1 MADQTVGELIR
12 AQDIGPTDLFVLEQ
26 SGVAKSLTGQILI
39 NWMTRYADG
48 HGGIQKIEKT
58 KTQGLVDTYRITMAD
73 TTTFDFPVT
82 NGRSITSITKTGTSG
97 LTDTYTIAY
106 NSGAPTTFAVTNGAK
121 GDKGDNVYL
130 WIKYAS
136 QKPSEGSHSMGD
148 VPDNWIGVYAGT
160 KSSAPS
166 EWSEYEWFQWKGNQ
180 GDPGTPATLV
190 SSKTEYQLSGNGTAP
205 PSGSWSVSVPVVP
218 QGSFLWTRTTQQYN
232 TGSPVVSYSVSRFG
246 IDGKGSVSSVCQKSP
261 TPDGNVEIGAT
272 DVDALPITGGSMHGE
287 INMQSYS
294 LTGLGDASR
303 DGDAVSLKY
312 AREHYAP
319 AGYGYGGEIPNLITA
334 SSDQELNT
342 KLDGL
347 LAGMPNFSARNVRIT
362 HNGNQIVN
370 GVFGMGGQG
379 TLYGTL
385 YKHSNDYAILSV
397 YSYLGSQFS
406 MTKNSKWG
414 EVEWVNPVVKMGGEY
429 RTTEK
434 YNGKPIYTSMIDGG
448 KCPAST
454 TRTVR
459 HNFKIDQIIKQSGWI
474 NYFGVVL
481 PYFDP
486 DRPEDKLVAETTA
499 NKTVVSIKTNT
510 DAWTAYNWFVQIW
523 YTKE

>member
-48 HGGIQKIEKT
+48 HGGIQTIEKT

-136 QKPSEGSHSMGD
+136 QKPSESSHSMGD
-148 VPDNWIGVYAGT
+148 VPDSWIGVYAGT

-166 EWSEYEWFQWKGNQ
+166 VWSQYKWFQWKGNQ

-205 PSGSWSVSVPVVP
+205 PSGSWSASIPVVP

-232 TGSPVVSYSVSRFG
+232 TGSPVVSYSVARFG
-246 IDGKGSVSSVCQKSP
+246 IDGKGSVSTVCQKSP
-261 TPDGNVEIGAT
+261 TPDGNVEISAA
-272 DVDALPITGGSMHGE
+272 DVDALPITGGAMQGE
-287 INMQSYS
+287 IDMRSYS

-312 AREHYAP
+312 ARGHYAQSSS
-319 AGYGYGGEIPNLITA
+319 ATVNNL
-334 SSDQELNT
+334 
-342 KLDGL
+342 
-347 LAGMPNFSARNVRIT
+347 NVAVK
-362 HNGNQIVN
+362 NGW
-370 GVFGMGGQG
+370 
-379 TLYGTL
+379 
-385 YKHSNDYAILSV
+385 
-397 YSYLGSQFS
+397 YSYGSGATGAPTVINAGALFVMTRTGSQNQVVQFAHGVEGGS
-406 MTKNSKWG
+406 KGCSAIRHSSNNGTSWDEWEYINPPMTAG
-414 EVEWVNPVVKMGGEY
+414 VEY
-429 RTTEK
+429 RTTEL
-434 YNGKPIYTSMIDGG
+434 YNNLPVYTTIIDGG
-448 KCPAST
+448 AIPSANSQKFVNHNKAVNQIVRYDISTNAYGTAVPGFSFSGSASQDFSIYGGANQNGVFLAVKSLNWT
-454 TRTVR
+454 Q
-459 HNFKIDQIIKQSGWI
+459 FKW
-474 NYFGVVL
+474 
-481 PYFDP
+481 
-486 DRPEDKLVAETTA
+486 
-499 NKTVVSIKTNT
+499 
-510 DAWTAYNWFVQIW
+510 WVQIW
-523 YTKE
+523 YTK

>member
-1 MADQTVGELIR
+1 M
-12 AQDIGPTDLFVLEQ
+12 DIT
-26 SGVAKSLTGQILI
+26 
-39 NWMTRYADG
+39 
-48 HGGIQKIEKT
+48 QKITLDLDRRSVYTTICAK
-58 KTQGLVDTYRITMAD
+58 QGD
-73 TTTFDFPVT
+73 
-82 NGRSITSITKTGTSG
+82 
-97 LTDTYTIAY
+97 
-106 NSGAPTTFAVTNGAK
+106 
-121 GDKGDNVYL
+121 
-130 WIKYAS
+130 
-136 QKPSEGSHSMGD
+136 
-148 VPDNWIGVYAGT
+148 T
-160 KSSAPS
+160 KSRKV
-166 EWSEYEWFQWKGNQ
+166 QI
-180 GDPGTPATLV
+180 TLV
-190 SSKTEYQLSGNGTAP
+190 SGGAVYKAP
-205 PSGSWSVSVPVVP
+205 PGAQAKFRAQKPDGTMVLNPAVVNSDGTVTAELTRQTIAVPGEVTADVYLTD
-218 QGSFLWTRTTQQYN
+218 SA
-232 TGSPVVSYSVSRFG
+232 
-246 IDGKGSVSSVCQKSP
+246 GSVLSSASFVIH
-261 TPDGNVEIGAT
+261 VEPAPSGAQT
-272 DVDALPITGGSMHGE
+272 DSENEFLHLVALVEQAESASTTAGQQAQAAAASAQQAQEAERNAAQIVQAAATHAGRRDNPHGVTAA
-287 INMQSYS
+287 QV
-294 LTGLGDASR
+294 GA
-303 DGDAVSLKY
+303 
-312 AREHYAP
+312 AP

-486 DRPEDKLVAETTA
+486 DRPADKLVAETTA

>member
-148 VPDNWIGVYAGT
+148 VPDSWIGVYAGT

-166 EWSEYEWFQWKGNQ
+166 EWSEYRWFQWKGNQ

-232 TGSPVVSYSVSRFG
+232 TGSPVVSYSVARFG
-246 IDGKGSVSSVCQKSP
+246 IDGKGSVSTVCQKSP
-261 TPDGNVEIGAT
+261 TPDGNVEISAA
-272 DVDALPITGGSMHGE
+272 DVDALPITGGAMQGE
-287 INMQSYS
+287 IDMRSYS

-312 AREHYAP
+312 AGEHYAK
-319 AGYGYGGEIPNLITA
+319 T
-334 SSDQELNT
+334 SSPT
-342 KLDGL
+342 
-347 LAGMPNFSARNVRIT
+347 
-362 HNGNQIVN
+362 
-370 GVFGMGGQG
+370 
-379 TLYGTL
+379 
-385 YKHSNDYAILSV
+385 V
-397 YSYLGSQFS
+397 YSLNATVKNGWYTYGSGATGAPPVISTGSLFV
-406 MTKNSKWG
+406 MTRTGTQNQVTQVAHGLEGSAKGCSAIRHSTNNGTSWD
-414 EVEWVNPVVKMGGEY
+414 EWEYINPPMAVGVQY
-429 RTTEK
+429 RTTERYK
-434 YNGKPIYTSMIDGG
+434 GEPVYTILINGGNIPKNSSKQVSYGVSPKSIVRFAADFGSGAFPRFSGTGAAPNLTVSAWAKDFQVITTGMSGAMDG
-448 KCPAST
+448 T
-454 TRTVR
+454 
-459 HNFKIDQIIKQSGWI
+459 I
-474 NYFGVVL
+474 
-481 PYFDP
+481 
-486 DRPEDKLVAETTA
+486 TA
-499 NKTVVSIKTNT
+499 
-510 DAWTAYNWFVQIW
+510 QLW
-523 YTKE
+523 YTRA

>member
-1 MADQTVGELIR
+1 MILNITQAITLDLAKQTAPVCIC
-12 AQDIGPTDLFVLEQ
+12 
-26 SGVAKSLTGQILI
+26 AKQG
-39 NWMTRYADG
+39 D
-48 HGGIQKIEKT
+48 EKSRMI
-58 KTQGLVDTYRITMAD
+58 RIT
-73 TTTFDFPVT
+73 
-82 NGRSITSITKTGTSG
+82 
-97 LTDTYTIAY
+97 
-106 NSGAPTTFAVTNGAK
+106 
-121 GDKGDNVYL
+121 
-130 WIKYAS
+130 
-136 QKPSEGSHSMGD
+136 
-148 VPDNWIGVYAGT
+148 
-160 KSSAPS
+160 
-166 EWSEYEWFQWKGNQ
+166 
-180 GDPGTPATLV
+180 LV
-190 SSKTEYQLSGNGTAP
+190 RDGEPFAP
-205 PSGSWSVSVPVVP
+205 PSGASAAFRAQKPDGTMVLNSAVVAP
-218 QGSFLWTRTTQQYN
+218 DGTVTVELTRQTLA
-232 TGSPVVSYSVSRFG
+232 VA
-246 IDGKGSVSSVCQKSP
+246 GSVTADVYLTDSAGAVLSSASFVIHVEPAPNGVQADSENEFLHLSALVGRAEQAAIRAEGAVQDALHP
-261 TPDGNVEIGAT
+261 QRRDNPHGVTAEQVGAATNAALNAHAGNRSNPHGVTAAQIGA
-272 DVDALPITGGSMHGE
+272 
-287 INMQSYS
+287 
-294 LTGLGDASR
+294 
-303 DGDAVSLKY
+303 
-312 AREHYAP
+312 AP

-406 MTKNSKWG
+406 MTKNSRWG

-434 YNGKPIYTSMIDGG
+434 YNGKPIYTSMIGGG

-486 DRPEDKLVAETTA
+486 DRPADKLVAETTA

>member
-48 HGGIQKIEKT
+48 HGGIQTIEKT

-136 QKPSEGSHSMGD
+136 QKPSESSHSMGD

-166 EWSEYEWFQWKGNQ
+166 EWSEYRWFQWKGNQ

-205 PSGSWSVSVPVVP
+205 PSGSWSASVPVVP

-232 TGSPVVSYSVSRFG
+232 TGNPVVSYSVARFG

-261 TPDGNVEIGAT
+261 TPDGNVELSAA
-272 DVDALPITGGSMHGE
+272 DVDALPVAGGAMQGE
-287 INMQSYS
+287 IDMRSYS

-312 AREHYAP
+312 AKGHYAP
-319 AGYGYGGEIPNLITA
+319 AGYGLGADATPIAGWNLALKNGFYRSNKNTPDGDGNYWHGIVVNYSGALCNQLVWKTWGNTVIMATRKIT
-334 SSDQELNT
+334 DT
-342 KLDGL
+342 
-347 LAGMPNFSARNVRIT
+347 T
-362 HNGNQIVN
+362 HEEWEYINPPMVK
-370 GVFGMGGQG
+370 GVQ
-379 TLYGTL
+379 
-385 YKHSNDYAILSV
+385 
-397 YSYLGSQFS
+397 
-406 MTKNSKWG
+406 
-414 EVEWVNPVVKMGGEY
+414 Y
-429 RTTEK
+429 RTTER
-434 YNGKPIYTSMIDGG
+434 YNGEPVYTILIDGG
-448 KCPAST
+448 AIPHNST
-454 TRTVR
+454 
-459 HNFKIDQIIKQSGWI
+459 
-474 NYFGVVL
+474 
-481 PYFDP
+481 
-486 DRPEDKLVAETTA
+486 
-499 NKTVVSIKTNT
+499 KTVSYGVNPKSIVKFAADFGSGTFPRFSGAGASPNLT
-510 DAWTAYNWFVQIW
+510 ASAWQRDFQVITTGMSEAMSGKITAQLW
-523 YTKE
+523 YTRA

>member
-82 NGRSITSITKTGTSG
+82 NGKSITGIEKTGTHG
-97 LTDTYTIAY
+97 LVDTYTISY
-106 NSGAPTTFAVTNGAK
+106 NSGDSTTFTVTNGAK

-136 QKPSEGSHSMGD
+136 QKPSDESHSMGD

-166 EWSEYEWFQWKGNQ
+166 EWNEYNWFQWKGNK
-180 GDPGTPATLV
+180 GDTGTPSTLV

-205 PSGSWSVSVPVVP
+205 PSGSWSASIPVVP

-232 TGSPVVSYSVSRFG
+232 TGSPVVSYSVARFG

-261 TPDGNVEIGAT
+261 NPDGNVEIGAA
-272 DVDALPITGGSMHGE
+272 DVDALPITGGDMQGE
-287 INMQSYS
+287 IDMRSYS

-303 DGDAVSLKY
+303 DGDAVSLKF
-312 AREHYAP
+312 ARGNFAP
-319 AGYGYGGEIPNLITA
+319 AAYGLGVSATQISGWNLALKNGFYKSSNNTPDGDGNYWNGIVCNYSDALAFQLVWKTRGDSVIMATRKIT
-334 SSDQELNT
+334 NT
-342 KLDGL
+342 
-347 LAGMPNFSARNVRIT
+347 T
-362 HNGNQIVN
+362 HEEWEYINPPMVK
-370 GVFGMGGQG
+370 GVQ
-379 TLYGTL
+379 
-385 YKHSNDYAILSV
+385 
-397 YSYLGSQFS
+397 
-406 MTKNSKWG
+406 
-414 EVEWVNPVVKMGGEY
+414 Y
-429 RTTEK
+429 RTTER
-434 YNGKPIYTSMIDGG
+434 YGGEPVYTILIDGG
-448 KCPAST
+448 A
-454 TRTVR
+454 
-459 HNFKIDQIIKQSGWI
+459 I
-474 NYFGVVL
+474 
-481 PYFDP
+481 PY
-486 DRPEDKLVAETTA
+486 
-499 NKTVVSIKTNT
+499 NSSKTVSYGVNTKSIVRFAANFESGTFPRFSGA
-510 DAWTAYNWFVQIW
+510 DASPILTASAWQRDFQVITTGMSGSMSGKIMAQLW
-523 YTKE
+523 YTRG